1 MAKIEEVFVIDS
13 NTFMQ
18 AARTYYSFARAL
30 PFWNAMVEYAEQG
43 RIISIDKVFQEIKE
57 GNDEL
62 KEWARSEFS
71 SYFDSTKSDDV
82 LKYYVQLVNWAQ
94 SHTQYSQ
101 PAKDEFMELDNADAW
116 IIAYALANKFIV
128 VTSEKESPA
137 AKSRIPIPNVC
148 SEFGV
153 DFCNIFDM
161 LDTLRFSFI
170 K

>member
-18 AARTYYSFARAL
+18 AARTYYSFPRAL
-30 PFWNAMVEYAEQG
+30 PFWNAMVGYAEQN

-62 KEWARSEFS
+62 KEWARSEFP
-71 SYFDSTKSDDV
+71 YFDSTKSEDV
-82 LKYYVQLVNWAQ
+82 LKYYAQLANWAQ
-94 SHTQYSQ
+94 SHSQYLQ
-101 PAKDEFMELDNADAW
+101 PAKDEFMEWDNADAW
-116 IIAYALANKFIV
+116 IIAYALANKYTV
-128 VTSEKESPA
+128 VTSEKESPG
-137 AKSRIPIPNVC
+137 AKSRIPMPNVC
-148 SEFGV
+148 RAFNV

-161 LDTLRFSFI
+161 LDTLGFTFI